1 MGEKKALRLE
11 AASLEDEEAW
21 ASAGFELPRFDR
33 AAVEAKT
40 RRAPEWLHFGAG
52 NIFRAFPAAIQ
63 QRLLDQGKS
72 DSGIVV
78 AEGFDYG
85 IIDKVYRPFD
95 NLCVLVILKA
105 NGTVEKRVIGSVV
118 ESLVADS
125 SGGDWDRLKE
135 IFASP
140 SLKMVSFTITEKG
153 YSLGSGG
160 YSAEVA
166 AEMSEGPAQ
175 PRSIMG
181 KVASLCL
188 ERYRRG
194 ASRLA
199 LVSMDNCSH
208 NGERLSEAVRAFAA
222 SWTKDGLADPGFLG
236 YIENGTSISFPWT
249 MIDKITPRP
258 DESVR
263 TMLREAGLEG
273 CDIVVTKKRTY
284 TSSFVNA
291 EEAEYL
297 VVEDNF
303 PNGRPP
309 LEVGG
314 VMFTTRE
321 TVERVE
327 RMKVSTCLNPLHTS
341 LAIFGC
347 LLGYKSIH
355 EEMGD
360 SDLVSL
366 VERIGYVE
374 GLPVVVDPK
383 IIEPRRFLR
392 EVLEIR
398 FPNPFM
404 PDTPQRI
411 ASDTSQKLPIRFG
424 ETIKAYLARRDL
436 SISSLTAIPLV
447 FAGWLRYLMGVDDAG
462 SSFEPSPDPRLEEL
476 RAHVAGIALGDEG
489 PFHGRLEPILSD
501 ATIFG
506 VNLYDAG
513 LGEIVERRFA
523 ELVSAP
529 GAVRRTL
536 SVHLR

>member
-1 MGEKKALRLE
+1 MSETKSWTMRPKLHKAIKVIHEGKENLPK
-11 AASLEDEEAW
+11 SLPL
-21 ASAGFELPRFDR
+21 SR
-33 AAVEAKT
+33 AEHLT
-40 RRAPEWLHFGAG
+40 
-52 NIFRAFPAAIQ
+52 
-63 QRLLDQGKS
+63 RLLKVRI
-72 DSGIVV
+72 DSRDV
-78 AEGFDYG
+78 AQ
-85 IIDKVYRPFD
+85 K
-95 NLCVLVILKA
+95 
-105 NGTVEKRVIGSVV
+105 
-118 ESLVADS
+118 
-125 SGGDWDRLKE
+125 
-135 IFASP
+135 
-140 SLKMVSFTITEKG
+140 
-153 YSLGSGG
+153 
-160 YSAEVA
+160 
-166 AEMSEGPAQ
+166 
-175 PRSIMG
+175 
-181 KVASLCL
+181 
-188 ERYRRG
+188 
-194 ASRLA
+194 
-199 LVSMDNCSH
+199 
-208 NGERLSEAVRAFAA
+208 
-222 SWTKDGLADPGFLG
+222 
-236 YIENGTSISFPWT
+236 
-249 MIDKITPRP
+249 
-258 DESVR
+258 
-263 TMLREAGLEG
+263 
-273 CDIVVTKKRTY
+273 
-284 TSSFVNA
+284 
-291 EEAEYL
+291 
-297 VVEDNF
+297 
-303 PNGRPP
+303 
-309 LEVGG
+309 
-314 VMFTTRE
+314 
-321 TVERVE
+321 
-327 RMKVSTCLNPLHTS
+327 
-341 LAIFGC
+341 
-347 LLGYKSIH
+347 H